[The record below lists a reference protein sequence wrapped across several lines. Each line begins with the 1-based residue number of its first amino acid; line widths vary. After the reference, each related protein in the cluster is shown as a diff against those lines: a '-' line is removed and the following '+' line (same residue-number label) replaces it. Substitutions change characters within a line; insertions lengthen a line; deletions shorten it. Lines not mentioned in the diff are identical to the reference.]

1 MCSERFDSLW
11 ASGPPYSYREP
22 SGEAS
27 ARTHQKAVNY
37 PLVTGSALQ
46 LLVKEPTMASA
57 DSCSPIPTPHGVGSQ
72 WQANRPLRVRRATFL
87 PSTRRIYFHIFWIAI
102 GLRVSWPSRPD
113 VAASYAVPVRRA
125 RSLPT
130 ASFRF
135 RLTTNTLA
143 VQLTVPAIRVR
154 RGLSPP
160 SHPANH
166 HGGPD
171 SA

>member
-27 ARTHQKAVNY
+27 ARTHQRVVNY

-46 LLVKEPTMASA
+46 LLVKEPNMASA

-72 WQANRPLRVRRATFL
+72 WQANRPPRVRRATFL

>member
-1 MCSERFDSLW
+1 FDSLW
-11 ASGPPYSYREP
+11 ASAPPYSHREP
-22 SGEAS
+22 SGAAS
-27 ARTHQKAVNY
+27 PRTHQRAVNY
-37 PLVTGSALQ
+37 PLETGSALQ
-46 LLVKEPTMASA
+46 LLVREPTIASA
-57 DSCSPIPTPHGVGSQ
+57 ASCSPIPTPHGLARPRQ
-72 WQANRPLRVRRATFL
+72 PNRPPRVSRAAFL

-135 RLTTNTLA
+135 RLATDTLA

-154 RGLSPP
+154 RGLSP
-160 SHPANH
+160 
-166 HGGPD
+166 
-171 SA
+171 